1 MIKDEK
7 ILIGKAGDKEIF
19 MYPKQ
24 MNRHGLIAG
33 ASGTGKTVTLKV
45 IAESLAEI
53 GVPTVIADIKG
64 DLSGM
69 IVPGDADGIQS
80 RLESMGI
87 EDYETKKYRV
97 HFFDVYQTEGHPVR
111 AVMQD
116 MGPLLLSRIMDLTE
130 AQEGILNIIFRVAR
144 DMDLAIYDLKDLQA
158 MTNYVYEKSKE
169 LSGQYG
175 NVTKQSVGAIQRKLL
190 VLEEEGGNLFFG
202 LPALNIDDWI
212 AKEGG
217 QGMMNIIE
225 CSQLFQHPALYSMFL
240 FWMLSEL
247 YEKLPEVGD
256 LEKPKVVFFFD
267 EAHLLF
273 QDAPKQLLLKI
284 SQTVKLIRSKGVG
297 VFFCTQVPS
306 DIPADVLGQLSNRI
320 QHSLRA
326 YTPAEIKAAK
336 LAAESFRQNPDLDA
350 VEAISNMKTG
360 TALVS
365 VLGDDGA
372 PTIVE
377 KTKILPPRSSM
388 NIADKALIERCINSD
403 SIYGIYEKTIDPDSA
418 YEIIDDIRAD
428 ELRIEQ
434 EQKEADIKAK
444 AEAKEAERR
453 AREEAKAA
461 QKKANEKTWQ
471 DRVTQKAQRKLETE
485 LVNMAARSA
494 KKILKNFLK

>member
-69 IVPGDADGIQS
+69 IVPGDANGIQG

-87 EDYETKKYRV
+87 EDYETRKYRV

-111 AVMQD
+111 AVMQE

-144 DMDLAIYDLKDLQA
+144 DMELAIYDLKDLQA

-175 NVTKQSVGAIQRKLL
+175 NVSKQSVGAIQRKLL
-190 VLEEEGGNLFFG
+190 VLEEQGGNLFFG

-212 AKEGG
+212 AREGG
-217 QGMMNIIE
+217 QGVMNIIE
-225 CSQLFQHPALYSMFL
+225 CDQLFQHPALYSMFL
-240 FWMLSEL
+240 FWMLNEL
-247 YEKLPEVGD
+247 YENLPEVGD
-256 LEKPKVVFFFD
+256 LDKPKIVFFFD

-273 QDAPKQLLLKI
+273 QDAPKQLLQKI

-306 DIPADVLGQLSNRI
+306 DIPSDVLGQLSNRI

-326 YTPAEIKAAK
+326 YTPSEIKAAK
-336 LAAESFRQNPDLDA
+336 LAAESFRQNPELDA
-350 VEAISNMKTG
+350 AEAISNMKTG

-388 NIADKALIERCINSD
+388 NIADKALAERCINND

-428 ELRIEQ
+428 EIRVEQ
-434 EQKEADIKAK
+434 EQREAEAREK
-444 AEAKEAERR
+444 AEAKEAERQ
-453 AREEAKAA
+453 AREEAK
-461 QKKANEKTWQ
+461 KKASEQSWS
-471 DRVTQKAQRKLETE
+471 DRMSKKAQRKLETE
-485 LVNMAARSA
+485 LINMAARSA
-494 KKILKNFLK
+494 KKMLKNFLNR

>member
-69 IVPGDADGIQS
+69 IVPGDADGIQG

-87 EDYETKKYRV
+87 EDYETRKYRV

-111 AVMQD
+111 AVMQE

-144 DMDLAIYDLKDLQA
+144 DMELAIYDLKDLQA

-175 NVTKQSVGAIQRKLL
+175 NVSKQSVGAIQRKLL
-190 VLEEEGGNLFFG
+190 VLEEQGGNLFFG

-212 AKEGG
+212 AREGG
-217 QGMMNIIE
+217 QGVMNIIE
-225 CSQLFQHPALYSMFL
+225 CDQLFQHPALYSMFL
-240 FWMLSEL
+240 FWMLNEL
-247 YEKLPEVGD
+247 YENLPEVGD
-256 LEKPKVVFFFD
+256 LDKPKIVFFFD

-273 QDAPKQLLLKI
+273 QDAPKQLLQKI

-306 DIPADVLGQLSNRI
+306 DIPSDVLGQLSNRI

-326 YTPAEIKAAK
+326 YTPSEIKAAK
-336 LAAESFRQNPDLDA
+336 LAAESFRQNPELDA
-350 VEAISNMKTG
+350 AEAISNMKTG

-388 NIADKALIERCINSD
+388 NIADKALVERCINND

-428 ELRIEQ
+428 EI
-434 EQKEADIKAK
+434 
-444 AEAKEAERR
+444 
-453 AREEAKAA
+453 
-461 QKKANEKTWQ
+461 
-471 DRVTQKAQRKLETE
+471 RV
-485 LVNMAARSA
+485 
-494 KKILKNFLK
+494 

>member
-69 IVPGDADGIQS
+69 IVPGDADGIQG

-87 EDYETKKYRV
+87 EDYETRKYRV
-97 HFFDVYQTEGHPVR
+97 HFFDVYQTEGHPIR
-111 AVMQD
+111 AVMQE

-175 NVTKQSVGAIQRKLL
+175 NVSKQSVGAIQRKLL
-190 VLEEEGGNLFFG
+190 VLEEQGGNLFFG

-212 AKEGG
+212 AREGG
-217 QGMMNIIE
+217 QGVMNIIE
-225 CSQLFQHPALYSMFL
+225 CDQLFQHPALYSMFL
-240 FWMLSEL
+240 FWMLNEL
-247 YEKLPEVGD
+247 YENLPEVGD
-256 LEKPKVVFFFD
+256 LDKPKLVFFFD

-273 QDAPKQLLLKI
+273 QDAPKQLLQKI

-306 DIPADVLGQLSNRI
+306 DIPSDVLGQLSNRI

-326 YTPAEIKAAK
+326 YTPSEIKAAK
-336 LAAESFRQNPDLDA
+336 LAAESFRQNPELDA
-350 VEAISNMKTG
+350 AEAISNMKTG

-388 NIADKALIERCINSD
+388 NIADKALVERCINND

-428 ELRIEQ
+428 EIRVEQ
-434 EQKEADIKAK
+434 EQKEAEAREK
-444 AEAKEAERR
+444 AEAKEAERQ
-453 AREEAKAA
+453 AREEAKR
-461 QKKANEKTWQ
+461 KASEQSWS
-471 DRVTQKAQRKLETE
+471 DRMSKKAQRKLETE
-485 LVNMAARSA
+485 LINMAARSA
-494 KKILKNFLK
+494 KKMLKNFLNR

>member
-69 IVPGDADGIQS
+69 IVPGDADGIQG

-87 EDYETKKYRV
+87 EDYETRKYRV

-111 AVMQD
+111 AVMQE

-144 DMDLAIYDLKDLQA
+144 DMELAIYDLKDLQA

-175 NVTKQSVGAIQRKLL
+175 NVSKQSVGAIQRKLL
-190 VLEEEGGNLFFG
+190 VLEEQGGNLFFG

-212 AKEGG
+212 AREGG
-217 QGMMNIIE
+217 QGVMNIIE
-225 CSQLFQHPALYSMFL
+225 CDQLFQHPALYSMFL
-240 FWMLSEL
+240 FWMLNEL
-247 YEKLPEVGD
+247 YENLPEVGD
-256 LEKPKVVFFFD
+256 LDKPKIVFFFD

-273 QDAPKQLLLKI
+273 QDAPKQLLQKI

-306 DIPADVLGQLSNRI
+306 DIPSDVLGQLSNRI

-326 YTPAEIKAAK
+326 YTPSEIKAAK
-336 LAAESFRQNPDLDA
+336 LAAESFRQNPELDA
-350 VEAISNMKTG
+350 AEAISNMKTG

-388 NIADKALIERCINSD
+388 NIADKALVERCINND

-428 ELRIEQ
+428 ERRVEQ
-434 EQKEADIKAK
+434 EQKEAEAREK
-444 AEAKEAERR
+444 AEAKEAERQ
-453 AREEAKAA
+453 AREEAK
-461 QKKANEKTWQ
+461 KKASEQSWS
-471 DRVTQKAQRKLETE
+471 DRMSKKAQRKLETE
-485 LVNMAARSA
+485 LINMAARSA
-494 KKILKNFLK
+494 KKMLKNFLNR

>member
-69 IVPGDADGIQS
+69 IVPGDADGIQG

-87 EDYETKKYRV
+87 EDYETRKYRV

-111 AVMQD
+111 AVMQE

-144 DMDLAIYDLKDLQA
+144 DMELAIYDLKDLQA

-175 NVTKQSVGAIQRKLL
+175 NVSKQSVGAIQRKLL
-190 VLEEEGGNLFFG
+190 VLEEQGGNLFFG

-212 AKEGG
+212 AREGG
-217 QGMMNIIE
+217 QGIMNIIE
-225 CSQLFQHPALYSMFL
+225 CDQLFQHPALYSMFL
-240 FWMLSEL
+240 FWMLNEL
-247 YEKLPEVGD
+247 YENLPEVGD
-256 LEKPKVVFFFD
+256 LDKPKIVFFFD

-273 QDAPKQLLLKI
+273 QDAPKQLLQKI

-297 VFFCTQVPS
+297 VFFCR
-306 DIPADVLGQLSNRI
+306 DR
-320 QHSLRA
+320 
-326 YTPAEIKAAK
+326 K
-336 LAAESFRQNPDLDA
+336 
-350 VEAISNMKTG
+350 
-360 TALVS
+360 S
-365 VLGDDGA
+365 V
-372 PTIVE
+372 V
-377 KTKILPPRSSM
+377 
-388 NIADKALIERCINSD
+388 
-403 SIYGIYEKTIDPDSA
+403 
-418 YEIIDDIRAD
+418 
-428 ELRIEQ
+428 
-434 EQKEADIKAK
+434 
-444 AEAKEAERR
+444 
-453 AREEAKAA
+453 
-461 QKKANEKTWQ
+461 
-471 DRVTQKAQRKLETE
+471 
-485 LVNMAARSA
+485 
-494 KKILKNFLK
+494 